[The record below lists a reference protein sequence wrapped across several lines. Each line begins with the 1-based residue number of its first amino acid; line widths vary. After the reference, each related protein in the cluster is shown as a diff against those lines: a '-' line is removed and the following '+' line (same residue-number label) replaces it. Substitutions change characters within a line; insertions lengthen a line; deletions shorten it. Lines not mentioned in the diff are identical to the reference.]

1 MEFSTLCDLGLPV
14 PTDASSLISPVFEQP
29 RPHPEVPGS
38 DLPDL
43 LERLAQVPDP
53 RDLRGVRHPLV
64 TLLAL
69 MACAVLAGARSL
81 LAVSEWVADAPRTLL
96 ERLGTA
102 VDPLVP
108 KRSWPAEST
117 IRRLLAR
124 IDADALD
131 RAVGAWLADRQTRRQ
146 GLRGLAVDGKSL
158 RGAARAKGRKIHLL
172 AACDHV
178 NALVL
183 AQMSAYSCDCSIK
196 YGDTCTS
203 RKAVSQSRHPAGLA
217 VAGW

>member
-14 PTDASSLISPVFEQP
+14 PADASPLVSPAFEQL
-29 RPHPEVPGS
+29 RPHPEVSRS

-43 LERLAQVPDP
+43 PERLAQVPDP
-53 RDLRGVRHPLV
+53 RDPRGVRRLLV
-64 TLLAL
+64 TLPAL
-69 MACAVLAGARSL
+69 TACAVLAGARSL
-81 LAVSEWVADAPRTLL
+81 LAVSERVADTPTARL
-96 ERLGTA
+96 ERLGAA

-117 IRRLLAR
+117 IRRLLAG

-131 RAVGAWLADRQTRRQ
+131 RAVGARLADRQTRGQ

-172 AACDHV
+172 
-178 NALVL
+178 
-183 AQMSAYSCDCSIK
+183 
-196 YGDTCTS
+196 TS
-203 RKAVSQSRHPAGLA
+203 
-217 VAGW
+217 